1 MTIEENKALVRR
13 FIDEVFVAGS
23 FTAVD
28 ELVAE
33 DFMPHTWG
41 SMGSGQQ
48 ALKDAITRV
57 SAGLTDVS
65 MTVEDV
71 IAEGDKVVVRLTSR
85 AVQSGVFMGLPPSGR
100 AYAISEIHIFGIRD
114 AKVSEHWHE
123 ADFIGML
130 RQLGAMPEHA

>member
-13 FIDEVFVAGS
+13 VIDEVFIAGS
-23 FTAVD
+23 FAAVD
-28 ELVAE
+28 EIVAE

-41 SMGSGQQ
+41 SMGSGRQ

-71 IAEGDKVVVRLTSR
+71 IAEGDNVVVRLTST
-85 AVQSGVFMGLPPSGR
+85 AVQAGVFMGLPPSGR
-100 AYAISEIHIFGIRD
+100 AYSIGEIHIFRILDG
-114 AKVSEHWHE
+114 KVSEHWHE

>member
-1 MTIEENKALVRR
+1 MSIEQNKALVRR

-23 FTAVD
+23 FAAVD

-41 SMGSGQQ
+41 SMGSGRQ

-65 MTVEDV
+65 MTVEDI
-71 IAEGDKVVVRLTSR
+71 IAEGDNVVVRLTSR
-85 AVQSGVFMGLPPSGR
+85 AVQAGVFMGLPPSGK
-100 AYAISEIHIFGIRD
+100 AYAIGEIHIFRIRD
-114 AKVSEHWHE
+114 GKISEHWHE

>member
-41 SMGSGQQ
+41 SMGSGRQ
-48 ALKDAITRV
+48 ALKEAITRV

-65 MTVEDV
+65 MTVEDLFG
-71 IAEGDKVVVRLTSR
+71 EGDKVVVRLTSR

-100 AYAISEIHIFGIRD
+100 AYAIGEIQIFGIRD
-114 AKVSEHWHE
+114 GKVSEHWHE

-130 RQLGAMPEHA
+130 RQLGAMPEHS

>member
-1 MTIEENKALVRR
+1 MSIEQNKALVRR

-23 FTAVD
+23 FAAVD

-41 SMGSGQQ
+41 SMGSGRQ

-65 MTVEDV
+65 MTVEDLFG
-71 IAEGDKVVVRLTSR
+71 EGDRVVVRLTST
-85 AVQSGVFMGLPPSGR
+85 AVQAGVFMGLPPSGK
-100 AYAISEIHIFGIRD
+100 AFTIGEIHIFRIRD
-114 AKVSEHWHE
+114 GKVSEHWHE